1 MKIVTY
7 CQSRSLIVV
16 QTRVFRLAL
25 LLSLIYLV
33 SGSTAEAQS
42 ANTQKLYRGHPVR
55 SQLTNPATEKKIDAL
70 LAKMTLEEKVGQLV
84 QYSSGA
90 PTGPSAGH
98 TEYQSWVAKGE
109 VGSLF
114 NLDNAH
120 AANEYQHLAVEKS
133 RLHIPLLFG
142 LDVIHGYRTV
152 VPVPLGL
159 ASTWDPVVVERAARI
174 AAQEASAAGIRWTFS
189 PMVDIARDARW
200 GRIIEGAGEDPYLGS
215 VMARAYVRGYQG
227 KSLSLV
233 DSIAACPKHFVGY
246 GAAEGGRDYNTTEIS
261 EHTLRE
267 VYFPPFYAA
276 LDEGSASIMS
286 AFNSLNGVPASA
298 NSFTLTQVLRNEW
311 KFQGMVGS
319 DWTAVGELVPH
330 GIANDAAAAARK
342 ALTAGVDMDMESNFY
357 HPNVAELV
365 RSGKIRPEQL
375 NEAVR
380 RVLRVKYALG
390 LFENPYTDEAR
401 ENRGALPAE
410 SLEVARLAAERSL
423 VLLKNGAAGGR
434 PVLPLANDVK
444 IVALI
449 GPLADDAGNMLG
461 SWAGRGRAE
470 DVVTLKTSLQQRL
483 GAERLKFANGGEI
496 REASDAQIEE
506 AVRAAQSAD
515 VVILALGENAGEM
528 TAEAASRAHLVLP
541 GRQQELL
548 EKVSATGKPVVLLLF
563 SGRPLTLPW
572 TFEHVP
578 AVVAAWFPGV
588 QAGPALTRVLFGD
601 VVPSGRLVVSWP
613 RAVGQLPLYYNAL
626 PTGRPAGSIDLTHPP
641 KDSLEKFVSRYVDEQ
656 NSPQFPFGFG
666 LTYTSVTYSKPEIS
680 TAKLNAKQLN
690 EVMRSSSAASANPT
704 MTASATVTN
713 TGKVSADEVVQLY
726 IGLRGTSIEEPVRK
740 LAGVQRVRL
749 APGEAKRVEFTLS
762 SETFSIWDTQNEL
775 TVEPSAVRLWIS
787 PDSSRGEPAELTITE

>member
-1 MKIVTY
+1 M
-7 CQSRSLIVV
+7 

-174 AAQEASAAGIRWTFS
+174 AAREASAGGIRWTFS

-200 GRIIEGAGEDPYLGS
+200 GRMIEGAGEDPYLGS

-227 KSLSLV
+227 KSLSLA

-319 DWTAVGELVPH
+319 DWTSVGELVPH

-357 HPNVAELV
+357 HPNVAQLV

-401 ENRGALPAE
+401 ENRSALPAE

-423 VLLKNGAAGGR
+423 VLLKNDAADGR

-483 GAERLKFANGGEI
+483 GADRLKFANGGEI
-496 REASDAQIEE
+496 DAQIEE

-515 VVILALGENAGEM
+515 VAILALGENAGEM

-548 EKVSATGKPVVLLLF
+548 EKVSATGKPVILLLF
-563 SGRPLTLPW
+563 SGRPLTLPGA
-572 TFEHVP
+572 FEHVP
-578 AVVAAWFPGV
+578 AVIAAWFPGV
-588 QAGPALTRVLFGD
+588 QAGPALARVLFGD
-601 VVPSGRLVVSWP
+601 AAPSGRLVVSWP

-626 PTGRPAGSIDLTHPP
+626 PTGRPAGSIDLTRPP

-666 LTYTSVTYSKPEIS
+666 LTYTSVTYSKPDTS

-690 EVMRSSSAASANPT
+690 EVMRSSNAASANPT

-740 LAGVQRVRL
+740 LAGFQRVRL

-762 SETFSIWDTQNEL
+762 SETFSIWDIQNEL